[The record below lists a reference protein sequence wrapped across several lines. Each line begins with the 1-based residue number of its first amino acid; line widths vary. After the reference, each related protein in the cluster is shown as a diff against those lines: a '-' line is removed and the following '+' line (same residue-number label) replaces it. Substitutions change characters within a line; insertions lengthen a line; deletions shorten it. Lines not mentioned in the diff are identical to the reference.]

1 MLTCPGPAQ
10 LGGKAGALEAGL
22 PGPTRGPT
30 PLSPFLFFLKDGS
43 LQNKTSRNLDLSG
56 RERNTSPLSL
66 HYPRTAT
73 NHTKPPQSRSSDEAL
88 GALPIPL
95 ISDAPSCR
103 SACLGL
109 RGPRRQA
116 FFRVLDR

>member
-10 LGGKAGALEAGL
+10 LGGRAGALEAGL

-30 PLSPFLFFLKDGS
+30 PLSPFFFCRMDPYKR
-43 LQNKTSRNLDLSG
+43 SRNLDLSG